1 MLTLIYILLPHLVI
15 ALQVN
20 AYDNADIALLCGSML
35 RECVRYESLARATLN
50 DAALWKFFDVYVHLP
65 NFDVASDAFA
75 TLRDLL
81 TRNKGVASEFLS
93 ERCVSTACCT
103 THEVPYVHCYTICHK
118 YTCCVCVVCVCIS
131 VYCGKQFYVSIFA
144 ASVRCRCN
152 RPYEWHG

>member
-1 MLTLIYILLPHLVI
+1 MLLCMLIFNMIALL
-15 ALQVN
+15 LQVN

-50 DAALWKFFDVYVHLP
+50 DEALWKFFDVYVHLP

-93 ERCVSTACCT
+93 ERCVSETCLYIQSVLCALPYFASYTALVHT
-103 THEVPYVHCYTICHK
+103 AHEDALWQADHA
-118 YTCCVCVVCVCIS
+118 VVIALCAMQ
-131 VYCGKQFYVSIFA
+131 CGCSI
-144 ASVRCRCN
+144 
-152 RPYEWHG
+152 PI

>member
-1 MLTLIYILLPHLVI
+1 MI

-50 DAALWKFFDVYVHLP
+50 DAALWKFFDFYVHLP

-93 ERCVSTACCT
+93 ERCVSATCY
-103 THEVPYVHCYTICHK
+103 YVCSVFGHWYTICHEV
-118 YTCCVCVVCVCIS
+118 YTNCYVCVS
-131 VYCGKQFYVSIFA
+131 
-144 ASVRCRCN
+144 
-152 RPYEWHG
+152 

>member
-1 MLTLIYILLPHLVI
+1 MLTYISYVYNHTI

-93 ERCVSTACCT
+93 ARCVNAVHTCSALCALL
-103 THEVPYVHCYTICHK
+103 YVLLCNAHTSLWHANWY
-118 YTCCVCVVCVCIS
+118 CVS
-131 VYCGKQFYVSIFA
+131 NRARMSMHCGKQIV
-144 ASVRCRCN
+144 
-152 RPYEWHG
+152 H